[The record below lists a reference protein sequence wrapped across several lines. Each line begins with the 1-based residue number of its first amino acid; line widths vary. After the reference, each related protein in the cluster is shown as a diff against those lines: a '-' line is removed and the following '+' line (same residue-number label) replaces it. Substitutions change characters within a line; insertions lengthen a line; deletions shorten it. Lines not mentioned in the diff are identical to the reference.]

1 MKEQN
6 RILVDSLRPHFVFN
20 VMNMIRYWVKKDSE
34 KASRMIYDLSV
45 YMRAKME
52 QVTTSE
58 EIPVEEELNYVG
70 AYLRLEQ
77 ELVSNLSF
85 QGGSC
90 TGRTKTS
97 VLPGTFLMP
106 VEKLIAEEVRS
117 AKEPCTVC
125 FRSAK
130 KDILEIGV
138 KEKDIWIQL

>member
-6 RILVDSLRPHFVFN
+6 RILMDSLRPHFVFN

-45 YMRAKME
+45 YMRGKVE
-52 QVTTSE
+52 QVTAEE

-85 QGGSC
+85 QGGSG
-90 TGRTKTS
+90 TGRAKTS
-97 VLPGTFLMP
+97 VLPGAFLEP
-106 VEKLIAEEVRS
+106 VEKLLAEEVRS
-117 AKEPCTVC
+117 TKDSCTVC